1 MSIFFFVVVVLFC
14 FLLCV
19 CTGTFHG
26 LLKGY
31 FNIYFSF
38 EIHYS
43 FCVCVCVFIL
53 VVLQEGLI
61 TAYTRKMVPINK
73 RASSF
78 PIIVCH
84 PALPSFHLRL
94 LVVSFV

>member
-1 MSIFFFVVVVLFC
+1 MYRHFSWIIKRVFQYQLLIT
-14 FLLCV
+14 FLLIV
-19 CTGTFHG
+19 
-26 LLKGY
+26 LK
-31 FNIYFSF
+31 
-38 EIHYS
+38 IHYS
-43 FCVCVCVFIL
+43 FCVCVSII

-61 TAYTRKMVPINK
+61 TAYTRKMVPIKK

>member
-1 MSIFFFVVVVLFC
+1 MV
-14 FLLCV
+14 
-19 CTGTFHG
+19 
-26 LLKGY
+26 
-31 FNIYFSF
+31 FSF
-38 EIHYS
+38 EC
-43 FCVCVCVFIL
+43 FKNTLLFLCVCVFIL

-61 TAYTRKMVPINK
+61 TAYTRKMVPIKK

-94 LVVSFV
+94 LVVSFCLDERTISGVDLIKMPLKGTA